1 MTLQDSC
8 VESYMPLLND
18 LIEKLQWL
26 PGIGR
31 KTAQRLAFYLQ
42 KMEVSRVKELTD
54 AILKARLELKEC
66 SICHNLGETNPC
78 EICASSNRNKDQICV
93 VEQPADVMVIEK
105 IGEYHGLYHILHGA
119 ISPID
124 NIGPEDLRIN
134 SLIERVKTKNISEVI
149 IATNPTTEGDVTAL
163 YIAKLL
169 KPLNIRVTRIARG
182 LPMGSDLGLADGVT
196 ILRSFEGRREL

>member
-1 MTLQDSC
+1 
-8 VESYMPLLND
+8 MPLLDD

-26 PGIGR
+26 PGIGK
-31 KTAQRLAFYLQ
+31 KTAQRLAFFLQ
-42 KMEVSRVKELTD
+42 KMDVSRVKELAD

-66 SICHNLGETNPC
+66 SICHNLGETDPC
-78 EICASSNRNKDQICV
+78 EICSAPNRNGETICV

-105 IGEYHGLYHILHGA
+105 IGEYKGLYHILHGV

-124 NIGPEDLRIN
+124 NVGPEDLRIK
-134 SLIERVKTKNISEVI
+134 SLLERIQKQKVNEII

-169 KPLNIRVTRIARG
+169 KPLNIKVTRIARG
-182 LPMGSDLGLADGVT
+182 LPTGSDLGLADGTT
-196 ILRSFEGRREL
+196 ILRAFEGRSEL